1 MSNTAENL
9 AAVERE
15 LAADVAMA
23 EGRADA
29 EDATLPEPAADFTY
43 LDYAAT
49 APLCAEA
56 ASAMAPFQ
64 VPGPANLA
72 VNANANALY
81 GVGRAAFDLLESAR
95 RRAARALGAR
105 RPDEIVFT
113 SGATEADDA
122 AILGLVQAAA
132 EQRRLTGQKDRALH
146 VITSAIEHH
155 AVLHTAQYLE
165 KQGYE
170 VTYLPVDGRGLVDP
184 AALEGA
190 IRPDTILISI
200 MAANNEIGTIEP
212 VAELGRI
219 ARAHKVL
226 FHTDAVQAVGH
237 IPVDVEAWN
246 VDLLSL
252 SAHKFRGPKGVGAL
266 YVKKPLRLPALIQ
279 GGGQEKGRRSGTENV
294 PGAVGMAA
302 ALREAVDGLSRESPR
317 LAALRDR
324 LIDGLTG
331 LPYTRLTGDPVNR
344 LPGTASFVFEGVE
357 GEALLLHLDARGI
370 CASSGSAC
378 SSASLDPSHVLLAIG
393 LPHAIAHGSLRLSLG
408 AENTEADVDYILK
421 EVPQVVAYLR
431 ELSPVWDRDAQKPT
445 WEL

>member
-1 MSNTAENL
+1 MTHKMIYADHAGTTAVSPKALE
-9 AAVERE
+9 
-15 LAADVAMA
+15 AM
-23 EGRADA
+23 
-29 EDATLPEPAADFTY
+29 LPY
-43 LDYAAT
+43 
-49 APLCAEA
+49 
-56 ASAMAPFQ
+56 
-64 VPGPANLA
+64 
-72 VNANANALY
+72 
-81 GVGRAAFDLLESAR
+81 
-95 RRAARALGAR
+95 
-105 RPDEIVFT
+105 FT
-113 SGATEADDA
+113 SGYGNPSSLYAFGQQAKSDLEAARIQVARCLNARPEEIYFTSGGTEADNWA
-122 AILGLVQAAA
+122 LRGVA
-132 EQRRLTGQKDRALH
+132 ELMALRGKKTGH
-146 VITSAIEHH
+146 IITTAIEHH
-155 AVLHTAQYLE
+155 AILHTAQWLE

-170 VTYLPVDGRGLVDP
+170 VTYLPVDGEGRVDP
-184 AALEGA
+184 AAVEAA
-190 IRPDTILISI
+190 IRPDTILISV

-212 VAELGRI
+212 IAEIGTI
-219 ARAHKVL
+219 AKARKVL

-237 IPVDVEAWN
+237 IPVDVEVWN

-252 SAHKFRGPKGVGAL
+252 SGHKFGGPKGVGVL
-266 YVKKPLRLPALIQ
+266 YMKKPLRLPALIQ

>member
-1 MSNTAENL
+1 M
-9 AAVERE
+9 
-15 LAADVAMA
+15 
-23 EGRADA
+23 
-29 EDATLPEPAADFTY
+29 
-43 LDYAAT
+43 
-49 APLCAEA
+49 
-56 ASAMAPFQ
+56 
-64 VPGPANLA
+64 
-72 VNANANALY
+72 
-81 GVGRAAFDLLESAR
+81 
-95 RRAARALGAR
+95 
-105 RPDEIVFT
+105 
-113 SGATEADDA
+113 
-122 AILGLVQAAA
+122 
-132 EQRRLTGQKDRALH
+132 
-146 VITSAIEHH
+146 
-155 AVLHTAQYLE
+155 
-165 KQGYE
+165 
-170 VTYLPVDGRGLVDP
+170 DP

-344 LPGTASFVFEGVE
+344 LPAPPPLSLKGWRERPCCSTWTPGASAPPPARPV
-357 GEALLLHLDARGI
+357 LLRPWTPPT
-370 CASSGSAC
+370 CCWPSAC
-378 SSASLDPSHVLLAIG
+378 LTP
-393 LPHAIAHGSLRLSLG
+393 IAHGSLRLSLG